1 MSPGP
6 SNLFANMNRTFLPI
20 SLFVLLAPLCWS
32 QAPAQQPAPT
42 PAVEAAAQTPAPTAT
57 AADPATLADKP
68 AAAQTGTAAAETA
81 AAKGKD
87 AAGRDTLSV
96 DFPDEDIRNILRNV
110 SDLFEL
116 NIIMPD
122 TLQGKT
128 TIKLRDVT
136 WRQIFESVLQP
147 VGYTYKEEG
156 NIIKIISN
164 ESLALE
170 PVSTDVFIINYAKAA
185 DILTTVSSLVDAS
198 KGGKIVVDA
207 RSNSLVITESPSR
220 MNRIR
225 PIIEQLDR
233 ATDQV
238 MIESKFIEVTD
249 SDVKNLGVNW
259 SSLANYQVSAGSLSG
274 TLSRTRDQTG
284 SGGFNQNN
292 ATTLAD
298 TKATTRVGSN
308 GTNDGITST
317 NTAAQNTGSNNT
329 GSVSA
334 TNGTTTSTSTTC
346 TSGGLTNTSTTT
358 GTTGTTNSLT
368 DGVNNSL
375 TNGVSNTFS
384 SLASLVNNDGTARS
398 LNAVFSASEFKLILS
413 ALQTQNKVKN
423 VSNPTIVTLNN
434 SEAVINVGQ
443 ERPIPRYQYNQQTGN
458 LEVNGFDFKPIGVIL
473 KVTPQVNA
481 RGFIKLSV
489 SPEVSQSLNSVVFN
503 GNSIPIIDTRKTTT
517 TVSLADGFT
526 MGIGG
531 LLTSSTSTSQNK
543 VPLLGSIPVLGRLFR
558 SDANQLASTNLI
570 IFITA
575 KTLSAE
581 GASIEKVFDSERVR
595 QLGIRRDELPGY
607 RDGSNPFVGESNS
620 SENQPAKKSFFS
632 PASKEQTKK

>member
-1 MSPGP
+1 
-6 SNLFANMNRTFLPI
+6 MNRTPLPI
-20 SLFVLLAPLCWS
+20 SLFVLLALLPGAH
-32 QAPAQQPAPT
+32 APAQQPAPVLT
-42 PAVEAAAQTPAPTAT
+42 VAAPPPPVTAAEPAT
-57 AADPATLADKP
+57 AAALADKP
-68 AAAQTGTAAAETA
+68 AAEAAAPAPRAPENA
-81 AAKGKD
+81 AAKSKD
-87 AAGRDTLSV
+87 IAGRDTLSV

-110 SDLFEL
+110 ADLFEL

-164 ESLALE
+164 ESLAQE
-170 PVSTDVFIINYAKAA
+170 PLSTDVFIINYARAS
-185 DILTTVSSLVDAS
+185 DILTTVSGLVDTAA
-198 KGGKIVVDA
+198 GGKIVVDA
-207 RSNSLVITESPSR
+207 RSNSLVITERPSR

-259 SSLANYQVSAGSLSG
+259 SSLANYQISAGQLGG
-274 TLSRTRDQTG
+274 TVTRTRDQTG
-284 SGGFNQNN
+284 SGGFDDSRS
-292 ATTLAD
+292 TT
-298 TKATTRVGSN
+298 KVGTN
-308 GTNDGITST
+308 GTDNSNIAST
-317 NTAAQNTGSNNT
+317 TASQNTSSTNT
-329 GSVSA
+329 GSVSS
-334 TNGTTTSTSTTC
+334 TNGTVTNTSTTGN
-346 TSGGLTNTSTTT
+346 SGGLTNSATNT
-358 GTTGTTNSLT
+358 GTNGTTNTLV
-368 DGVNNSL
+368 DGIN
-375 TNGVSNTFS
+375 NTFTN
-384 SLASLVNNDGTARS
+384 LASLVNNDGTARS

-413 ALQTQNKVKN
+413 ALQSTNQVKI
-423 VSNPTIVTLNN
+423 VSNPTVVTLNN
-434 SEAVINVGQ
+434 SEATINVGQ

-458 LEVNGFDFKPIGVIL
+458 LEVNGFDFKAIGVIL
-473 KVTPQVNA
+473 KVTPQVNS
-481 RGFIKLSV
+481 RGFIKLTV
-489 SPEVSQSLNSVVFN
+489 APEVSQSLNNVIFN
-503 GNSIPIIDTRKTTT
+503 GNQIPIIDTRKTLT

-531 LLTSSTSTSQNK
+531 LLTASTSNTSNK

-558 SDANQLASTNLI
+558 SDSKQIASTNLI

-575 KTLSAE
+575 KTISAE

-595 QLGIRRDELPGY
+595 QLNIRREELPGY

-620 SENQPAKKSFFS
+620 GENPPEKKSFFKRTPKS
-632 PASKEQTKK
+632 ETKE

>member
-1 MSPGP
+1 
-6 SNLFANMNRTFLPI
+6 MNRTFLPI
-20 SLFVLLAPLCWS
+20 SLFVLLLAQLPGSRTL
-32 QAPAQQPAPT
+32 AQQPAAA
-42 PAVEAAAQTPAPTAT
+42 PAVEVAAAAPT
-57 AADPATLADKP
+57 AADPATAALADKP
-68 AAAQTGTAAAETA
+68 AAAPSGKAIAEAAAS
-81 AAKGKD
+81 KSKD

-164 ESLALE
+164 ESLAQE
-170 PVSTDVFIINYAKAA
+170 PVSTDVFVINYARAA
-185 DILTTVSSLVDAS
+185 DILTTISSLVDGAA
-198 KGGKIVVDA
+198 GGKIVVDA
-207 RSNSLVITESPSR
+207 RSNSLVITERPSR

-259 SSLANYQVSAGSLSG
+259 SSLANYELSAGNLG
-274 TLSRTRDQTG
+274 GAMTRTRDQTG
-284 SGGFNQNN
+284 SGGFTQSN
-292 ATTLAD
+292 D
-298 TKATTRVGSN
+298 TIRTDAQGTTRVGTTDTTN
-308 GTNDGITST
+308 GSTTT
-317 NTAAQNTGSNNT
+317 NTAAQNSGSTNT
-329 GSVSA
+329 GSVTSA
-334 TNGTTTSTSTTC
+334 NGTTTSTSTTGN
-346 TSGGLTNTSTTT
+346 SGGLTNSTSTT
-358 GTTGTTNSLT
+358 GTNGTTNTVT

-375 TNGVSNTFS
+375 TNEISNTFN
-384 SLASLVNNDGTARS
+384 SLASLVNNDGTTRS
-398 LNAVFSASEFKLILS
+398 LNAVFSASEFKLVLS
-413 ALQTQNKVKN
+413 ALQTQNQVKI

-434 SEAVINVGQ
+434 SEAIINVGQ

-458 LEVNGFDFKPIGVIL
+458 LEVNGFEFKPIGVIL

-481 RGFIKLSV
+481 RGFIKLTV
-489 SPEVSQSLNSVVFN
+489 APEVSQSLNSVVFN
-503 GNSIPIIDTRKTTT
+503 GNAIPIIDTRKTST

-531 LLTSSTSTSQNK
+531 LLTASSSNANNK
-543 VPLLGSIPVLGRLFR
+543 VPFLGSIPGLGRLFR
-558 SDANQLASTNLI
+558 SDNKRLETTNLI

-581 GASIEKVFDSERVR
+581 GASIEKVFDSDRVR
-595 QLGIRRDELPGY
+595 QLNIRREDLPGY
-607 RDGSNPFVGESNS
+607 RDGSNPFVEESKS
-620 SENQPAKKSFFS
+620 SENPPKKGSFFN
-632 PASKEQTKK
+632 PTPKAQTKK

>member
-1 MSPGP
+1 
-6 SNLFANMNRTFLPI
+6 MNRTPLPI
-20 SLFVLLAPLCWS
+20 SLFVLLAVLS
-32 QAPAQQPAPT
+32 GAQSRAQQPAAT
-42 PAVEAAAQTPAPTAT
+42 PAVEAAPAAT
-57 AADPATLADKP
+57 AAALADKP
-68 AAAQTGTAAAETA
+68 ASASGSAATQAASAAESA
-81 AAKGKD
+81 ATKGKD
-87 AAGRDTLSV
+87 ASGRDTLSV

-110 SDLFEL
+110 ADLFEL

-164 ESLALE
+164 ESLAQE
-170 PVSTDVFIINYAKAA
+170 PTSTDVFIINYARAA
-185 DILTTVSSLVDAS
+185 DILTTVTSLVDAAS
-198 KGGKIVVDA
+198 GGKIVVDA
-207 RSNSLVITESPSR
+207 RSNSLVITERPSR

-259 SSLANYQVSAGSLSG
+259 SSLANYQIAAGSLTGNLTRS
-274 TLSRTRDQTG
+274 RDQTA
-284 SGGFNQNN
+284 SGGFTQNN
-292 ATTLAD
+292 ATTATNTRGTNNAD
-298 TKATTRVGSN
+298 TT
-308 GTNDGITST
+308 T
-317 NTAAQNTGSNNT
+317 NTAAQNAGATNT
-329 GSVSA
+329 ASVTA
-334 TNGTTTSTSTTC
+334 TNGVTTATSTTGN
-346 TSGGLTNTSTTT
+346 TGGITNTATNTITS
-358 GTTGTTNSLT
+358 GTTN
-368 DGVNNSL
+368 DGTSGFNNAL
-375 TNGVSNTFS
+375 TN
-384 SLASLVNNDGTARS
+384 LASLVNNDGTARS

-413 ALQTQNKVKN
+413 ALQTQSQVKI

-434 SEAVINVGQ
+434 SEAIINVGQ

-481 RGFIKLSV
+481 RGFIKLTV
-489 SPEVSQSLNSVVFN
+489 APEVSQSLNNVIFN
-503 GNSIPIIDTRKTTT
+503 GNAIPIIDTRKTST

-531 LLTSSTSTSQNK
+531 LLTASTSNTNNK
-543 VPLLGSIPVLGRLFR
+543 VPLLGSVPVLGRLFR
-558 SDANQLASTNLI
+558 SDSKQLNTTNLI

-581 GASIEKVFDSERVR
+581 GASVEKVFDSERVR
-595 QLGIRRDELPGY
+595 QLNIRREDLPGY
-607 RDGSNPFVGESNS
+607 RDGSNPFVGEAPSAN
-620 SENQPAKKSFFS
+620 PAAGRNK
-632 PASKEQTKK
+632 

>member
-1 MSPGP
+1 
-6 SNLFANMNRTFLPI
+6 MNRTSPST
-20 SLFVLLAPLCWS
+20 SLLVLLAVLS
-32 QAPAQQPAPT
+32 GAYSRAQQPAPT
-42 PAVEAAAQTPAPTAT
+42 PAVEAPPPVVAAATPPAPV
-57 AADPATLADKP
+57 LAGKP
-68 AAAQTGTAAAETA
+68 ASASTALTASASEAAAT
-81 AAKGKD
+81 KGKD
-87 AAGRDTLSV
+87 ASGRDTLSV

-110 SDLFEL
+110 ADLFEL

-147 VGYTYKEEG
+147 VNYTYKEEG

-164 ESLALE
+164 ESLAQE
-170 PVSTDVFIINYAKAA
+170 PTSTDVFIINYAKAA
-185 DILTTVSSLVDAS
+185 DILTTVTSLIDTTA
-198 KGGKIVVDA
+198 GGKIVVDA
-207 RSNSLVITESPSR
+207 RSNSLVITERPSR

-259 SSLANYQVSAGSLSG
+259 SSLANYQITAGSLAG
-274 TLSRTRDQTG
+274 NITRTRDQTG
-284 SGGFNQNN
+284 SGGFNSSDGR
-292 ATTLAD
+292 TL
-298 TKATTRVGSN
+298 TSTNGTTRTGAVGTTD
-308 GTNDGITST
+308 GTTTT
-317 NTAAQNTGSNNT
+317 NTAAQNSGTTNT
-329 GSVSA
+329 GSVTA
-334 TNGTTTSTSTTC
+334 TNGVTTATSTTGS
-346 TSGGLTNTSTTT
+346 TGGITNTATTT
-358 GTTGTTNSLT
+358 GTAGATNSMT
-368 DGVNNSL
+368 DGVNNAL
-375 TNGVSNTFS
+375 TNGLSSTFTN
-384 SLASLVNNDGTARS
+384 LASLVNNDGTARS
-398 LNAVFSASEFKLILS
+398 LSAVFSASEFKLILS
-413 ALQTQNKVKN
+413 ALQTQSQVKI

-434 SEAVINVGQ
+434 SEAMINVGQ

-489 SPEVSQSLNSVVFN
+489 APEVSQSLNNVIFN
-503 GNSIPIIDTRKTTT
+503 GNAIPIIDTRKTIT

-531 LLTSSTSTSQNK
+531 LLTASTSNTNNK

-558 SDANQLASTNLI
+558 SDSKQLATTNLI

-581 GASIEKVFDSERVR
+581 GAPIEKIFDSERVR
-595 QLGIRRDELPGY
+595 QLNIRREDLPGY
-607 RDGSNPFVGESNS
+607 RDGSNPFVGEA
-620 SENQPAKKSFFS
+620 PAAT
-632 PASKEQTKK
+632 PAAGKNK

>member
-1 MSPGP
+1 MK
-6 SNLFANMNRTFLPI
+6 RTLLPI
-20 SLFVLLAPLCWS
+20 SLFVLLLAQLPGARSL
-32 QAPAQQPAPT
+32 AQQPAPA
-42 PAVEAAAQTPAPTAT
+42 PAVEAAAVVPT
-57 AADPATLADKP
+57 AADPAQAALADKP
-68 AAAQTGTAAAETA
+68 ATASPAPTAAEA
-81 AAKGKD
+81 AATKSKD

-96 DFPDEDIRNILRNV
+96 DFPDEDVRNILRNV
-110 SDLFEL
+110 ADLFEL

-164 ESLALE
+164 ESLAQE

-185 DILTTVSSLVDAS
+185 DIMTTVSSLVDAAT
-198 KGGKIVVDA
+198 GGKIVVDA
-207 RSNSLVITESPSR
+207 RSNSLVITERPSR

-259 SSLANYQVSAGSLSG
+259 SSLANYEISAGQLGGS
-274 TLSRTRDQTG
+274 LSRTRDQVG

-292 ATTLAD
+292 STTLND
-298 TKATTRVGSN
+298 SRGTSRVGSTAVTD
-308 GTNDGITST
+308 GTTTTGTALQNSGST
-317 NTAAQNTGSNNT
+317 NTGTVTS
-329 GSVSA
+329 
-334 TNGTTTSTSTTC
+334 TNGTTTSTSTTGN
-346 TSGGLTNTSTTT
+346 SGGISNTNSTT
-358 GTTGTTNSLT
+358 GTTGSTTTTT
-368 DGVNNSL
+368 DGVNNAL
-375 TNGVSNTFS
+375 TNGISNTFGT
-384 SLASLVNNDGTARS
+384 LASLVNNDGTARS

-413 ALQTQNKVKN
+413 ALQSQNQVKI

-481 RGFIKLSV
+481 RGFIKLTV
-489 SPEVSQSLNSVVFN
+489 APEVSQSLNNVIFN
-503 GNSIPIIDTRKTTT
+503 GNQIPIIDTRKTST

-531 LLTSSTSTSQNK
+531 LLTASSSNSNNK
-543 VPLLGSIPVLGRLFR
+543 VPLLGSIPGLGRLFR
-558 SDANQLASTNLI
+558 SDSKRLETTNLI

-575 KTLSAE
+575 KTVSAE
-581 GASIEKVFDSERVR
+581 GASVEKIFDSERVR
-595 QLGIRRDELPGY
+595 QLNIRREDLPGY
-607 RDGSNPFVGESNS
+607 RDGSSPFVGESNS
-620 SENQPAKKSFFS
+620 SEKPSAKSSSFS
-632 PASKEQTKK
+632 PGAKAQTKK